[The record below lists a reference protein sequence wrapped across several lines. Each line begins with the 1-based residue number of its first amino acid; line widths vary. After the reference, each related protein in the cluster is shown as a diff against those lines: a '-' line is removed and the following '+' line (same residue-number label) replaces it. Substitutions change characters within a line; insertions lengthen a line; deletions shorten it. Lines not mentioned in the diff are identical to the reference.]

1 MLNALIHVP
10 LLSQRSGMG
19 VGLAGPRRLGRTGEG
34 LRGGIEL
41 LTLLRLPELGAIYA
55 KLPEML
61 WQVGIETAEG
71 CQFAL
76 GGWRVLSSLPL

>member
-1 MLNALIHVP
+1 
-10 LLSQRSGMG
+10 MG

-41 LTLLRLPELGAIYA
+41 LTLQRLLELGASWPSFQSMY
-55 KLPEML
+55 LEML

-71 CQFAL
+71 EGEEEGYGDEF
-76 GGWRVLSSLPL
+76 